1 MNSPGILKEEL
12 MDDILM
18 RNQAPV
24 SAEEWQSID
33 QTVVE
38 VARKVLVGRRF
49 IPMAGPLGLG
59 AQYITTDRLPVS
71 EKAPVAVD
79 LSSRRVVPLATLEK
93 DFNLL
98 WQDLATAKQTGSPLD
113 VGPIAVATVMVT
125 QQEDALIF
133 NGSRQAE
140 GLLTAKGHLTGAFG
154 NWDDPLA
161 AIAAVAAAVGA
172 MMNQGLQGPFALAV
186 NPVTYAKLLKPVDG
200 NHLALKLM
208 GEIATAGV
216 FQTPVLTENQAVV
229 VSNGREN
236 LELVVGQDLTAAYL
250 GPVGMDHSFRVLE
263 TLALRIRRP
272 VAIAVLS

>member
-1 MNSPGILKEEL
+1 ME
-12 MDDILM
+12 DILM

-24 SAEEWQSID
+24 SGEEWQRMD
-33 QTVVE
+33 QTIVE
-38 VARKVLVGRRF
+38 VARKLLVGRRF

-59 AQYITTDRLPVS
+59 TQYVTLDRLAVTD
-71 EKAPVAVD
+71 KAPIAVD
-79 LSSRRVVPLATLEK
+79 LGTRRVVPLATLEK
-93 DFNLL
+93 DFTLL
-98 WQDLATAKQTGSPLD
+98 WQDLATAEQTGYPLD
-113 VGPIAVATVMVT
+113 MGPVAVAAVTVA

-133 NGSRQAE
+133 NGTRQVE
-140 GLLTAKGHLTGAFG
+140 GLLTAKGHLTGTFG

-161 AIAAVAAAVGA
+161 AIASVAGAVGQL
-172 MMNQGLQGPFALAV
+172 MSQSLQGPFALAV

-200 NHLALKLM
+200 MQLALKLM

-216 FQTPVLTENQAVV
+216 FQTPVLPENQAVV

-236 LELVVGQDLTAAYL
+236 LELVVGQDLTTAYL